1 MNLLMVLKYK
11 NSKQKILKINAYPLC
26 FGNFLKDVLVDDIKK
41 TELFEYVYDFSVD
54 YYSIDIDDVLDI
66 HERLINENV
75 IK

>member
-1 MNLLMVLKYK
+1 MNLFKTK
-11 NSKQKILKINAYPLC
+11 DSKINAYPLC
-26 FGNFLKDVLVDDIKK
+26 LGNVSKDVLVDDIKK